1 MPEYAEKSQKQ
12 PEEPSSVPVRK
23 ARNWVKWSAIALFGG
38 GLALNFAGDH
48 FHRKD
53 LYRKLHEQE
62 QDTKERGEKLV
73 EIDHRIQELEK
84 QQKTFQ
90 ERLDQDG
97 KATLES
103 INGAI
108 GTLRELRDLFDGKE

>member
-1 MPEYAEKSQKQ
+1 MPEYAKENQQQ
-12 PEEPSSVPVRK
+12 PEEPSSAPVRK
-23 ARNWVKWSAIALFGG
+23 ARHWVKWSALTLFGG
-38 GLALNFAGDH
+38 GIILNFASDH
-48 FHRKD
+48 FHCRD
-53 LYRKLHEQE
+53 LYRKLQEQE

-84 QQKTFQ
+84 QQKKFQ
-90 ERLDQDG
+90 GRLDQDG